1 MGKLTKPKVVRF
13 LKEKDIYNEIDEF
26 LIDEMLYNLELARQA
41 KADLKKRGVVVPI
54 NTEQTLFNT
63 NPSNNIYQAS
73 IKQALTICRKL
84 GIDFRSRT
92 ELKINVDKED
102 DGFD

>member
-1 MGKLTKPKVVRF
+1 MAKLTKPKVIKF
-13 LKEKDIYNEIDEF
+13 LKEKGIYNDIDEF
-26 LIDEMLYNLELARQA
+26 LVDEMLYNLELARQS
-41 KADLKKRGVVVPI
+41 KADLKKRGIVVAI

-63 NPSNNIYQAS
+63 NPSNNIYQTS

-92 ELKINVDKED
+92 ELKINIDVED
-102 DGFD
+102 DGF